1 MLKKGS
7 KLNSILTGSCPK
19 CQEESMY
26 VEKNPY
32 KLGSISEMQPTCSH
46 CGTRYKMEPSFF
58 YGAMYV
64 SYGVSIAIGVAAFI
78 IANVFIGLGLL
89 NSFIAIVATLI
100 LTYPMVLRVS
110 RNIWINMFVHYD
122 KDWKDKKTNAN

>member
-26 VEKNPY
+26 LEKNPY
-32 KLGSISEMQPTCSH
+32 KMGKIFEMHETCGH

-64 SYGVSIAIGVAAFI
+64 SYGLSIAFAVAAFI
-78 IANVFIGLGLL
+78 ISNVFIGLGLL
-89 NSFIAIVATLI
+89 HSFIAIVVTLVLTFPII
-100 LTYPMVLRVS
+100 LRLS
-110 RNIWINMFVHYD
+110 RNIWINMFVHFD
-122 KDWKDKKTNAN
+122 KDWKEAKH

>member
-26 VEKNPY
+26 KEKNPY
-32 KLGSISEMQPTCSH
+32 KMGKVFDMHETCSH
-46 CGTRYKMEPSFF
+46 CGTRYQMEPSFF

-64 SYGVSIAIGVAAFI
+64 SYAVSIAFAVAAFI
-78 IANVFIGLGLL
+78 ISNVFIGLGLIH
-89 NSFIAIVATLI
+89 SFIAIVLTLI
-100 LTYPMVLRVS
+100 FTFPIILRLS
-110 RNIWINMFVHYD
+110 RNIWINMFVHFD
-122 KDWKDKKTNAN
+122 KDWKEKKH